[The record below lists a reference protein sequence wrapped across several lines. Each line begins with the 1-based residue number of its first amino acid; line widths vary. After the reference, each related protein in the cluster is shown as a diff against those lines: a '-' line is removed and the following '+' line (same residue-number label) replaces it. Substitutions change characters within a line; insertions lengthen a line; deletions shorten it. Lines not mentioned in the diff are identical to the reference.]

1 MWKSALQNSQEGD
14 DQLGIKDRV
23 AIVTG
28 SGQGIGEGVARRLAN
43 GGARVVLNDVDSSR
57 VAALAEDMKAAGLE
71 VGYYAGDVS
80 TKDGAGGLVDHAIRQ
95 FGKVDILVNNVGIA
109 RDKWLVKMSEDDWD
123 EVLRV
128 NLKSPFLCTQAV
140 AKVMMDA
147 NYGRIVNIG
156 SRAWLGGAGQSNYS
170 ASKGGVVSFTRTL
183 ALEFAKY
190 QITANVVAPGL
201 VDTPLFRG
209 LDREVQE
216 RLVKTVPVGRIG
228 GPDDIGHAVAFFAD
242 DDSWYITGQV
252 LYVCGG
258 RSVGA
263 Y

>member
-1 MWKSALQNSQEGD
+1 M
-14 DQLGIKDRV
+14 GIKDRV

-28 SGQGIGEGVARRLAN
+28 SGQGIGEGIARSLASA
-43 GGARVVLNDVDSSR
+43 GAAVVLNDIDEQR
-57 VAALAEDMKAAGLE
+57 VAALADEMKAAGFE
-71 VGYYAGDVS
+71 ASYYVGDVS
-80 TKDGAGGLVDHAIRQ
+80 TKDGATGLVECAKNNYSRL
-95 FGKVDILVNNVGIA
+95 DILVNNAGIA
-109 RDKWLVKMSEDDWD
+109 RDKWLVKMTEEDWD
-123 EVLRV
+123 EVIRI
-128 NLKSPFLCTQAV
+128 NLKSQFLCTQA
-140 AKVMMDA
+140 AATQMMDA

-156 SRAWLGGAGQSNYS
+156 SRAWLGGAGQANYS

-190 QITANVVAPGL
+190 QITANAIAPGL
-201 VDTPLFRG
+201 VDSPLFRN
-209 LDREVQE
+209 LSQEAQE
-216 RLVKTVPVGRIG
+216 RLTKTVPVGRIG
-228 GPDDIGHAVAFFAD
+228 GPADIGHAVAFFAD

>member
-1 MWKSALQNSQEGD
+1 M
-14 DQLGIKDRV
+14 GIQDRV

-28 SGQGIGEGVARRLAN
+28 SGQGIGEGIARRLAV
-43 GGARVVLNDVDSSR
+43 GGARVVLNDIDEPR
-57 VAALAEDMKAAGLE
+57 VAALADEMKAAGFE
-71 VGYYAGDVS
+71 VGYYVGDIS
-80 TKDGAGGLVDHAIRQ
+80 TKSGADGLVDYAKDNYGQ
-95 FGKVDILVNNVGIA
+95 VDILVNNAGIA
-109 RDKWLVKMSEDDWD
+109 RDKWLVKMSEEDWD
-123 EVLRV
+123 EVLRI
-128 NLKSPFLCTQAV
+128 NLKSQFLCTQAAV
-140 AKVMMDA
+140 KHMMEA

-156 SRAWLGGAGQSNYS
+156 SRAWLGGAGQANYS

-209 LDREVQE
+209 LSQEAQE